1 MHINHWWHLIVNMF
15 QAKVSA
21 TEEKLALSQSEL
33 QQVKASVKQYE
44 SLLDSYKIQV
54 WEVAWETDRDTDRDK
69 QIDTDRDRQ
78 RTDRHTVRPFY
89 WSFSYLNMYLP
100 GYFVTALYLSVC
112 F

>member
-1 MHINHWWHLIVNMF
+1 MF

-54 WEVAWETDRDTDRDK
+54 
-69 QIDTDRDRQ
+69 
-78 RTDRHTVRPFY
+78 
-89 WSFSYLNMYLP
+89 
-100 GYFVTALYLSVC
+100 
-112 F
+112 